1 MRYYTKILVWEN
13 EKRLKKLIEFRKLV
27 IKYFN
32 NSPPGL
38 MGQRIEKKDAQEA
51 RTEINMDKTEVHSI
65 ILNSGTNLTYTYHP
79 PPAVGGRVM
88 DIDLIFN
95 IFDLDQLHVDSKM
108 VLDYIE
114 IAIGKYQ
121 SNHKPALVRI
131 FNPFFYIGLGID
143 ATISNLL
150 FIVIGTL
157 GFNRQKAET
166 STIGRLFKGFIQ
178 IVVWAIFILQA
189 FERFEPVK
197 QFVHKLLDYGKA
209 N

>member
-1 MRYYTKILVWEN
+1 MRHYTKILVWEN
-13 EKRLKKLIEFRKLV
+13 GKRLKKLIKFRQLV

-65 ILNSGTNLTYTYHP
+65 ILNSGTNLIHTYHP

-95 IFDLDQLHVDSKM
+95 IFDLDQLRVDSKM

-131 FNPFFYIGLGID
+131 FNPFFYIGLVID
-143 ATISNLL
+143 AISNLP
-150 FIVIGTL
+150 FIAIGKL
-157 GFNRQKAET
+157 GFNRQKAEA
-166 STIGRLFKGFIQ
+166 STKGRLFKGFIQ